1 MSRIP
6 QDELTTLKAASA
18 VNTVAEGAIA
28 ELEEMSVAHLINTA
42 ANTGEYR
49 AVYSKPISDALRTK
63 LTGMGYKLSEPAPL
77 AKSGDETI
85 ISWDNLG
92 A

>member
-6 QDELTTLKAASA
+6 QDELTTLKTASA
-18 VNTVAEGAIA
+18 VKTVAASAIA

-49 AVYSKPISDALRTK
+49 AVYSKPISNALRTK
-63 LTGMGYKLSEPAPL
+63 LEGQGYTLSSPSPL
-77 AKSGDETI
+77 AKPGDETI
-85 ISWDNLG
+85 ISWKD

>member
-18 VNTVAEGAIA
+18 VKTVAEGAVA

-42 ANTGEYR
+42 ANCGEYS
-49 AVYSKPISDALRTK
+49 AVYSKPISAALRTK
-63 LTGMGYKLSEPAPL
+63 LAGQGYTLSEPAPI
-77 AKSGDETI
+77 AKPGDETI
-85 ISWDNLG
+85 ISWN
-92 A
+92 

>member
-18 VNTVAEGAIA
+18 VKTVAAGAVA

-42 ANTGEYR
+42 ANCGEYR

-63 LTGMGYKLSEPAPL
+63 LKDQGYKLSEPAPL
-77 AKSGDETI
+77 AKHGDETI
-85 ISWDNLG
+85 ISWN
-92 A
+92 

>member
-6 QDELTTLKAASA
+6 QDELTQLKSAATVKAVSASA
-18 VNTVAEGAIA
+18 VA

-49 AVYSKPISDALRTK
+49 AVYSKPISSALRTK
-63 LTGMGYKLSEPAPL
+63 LAGQGYTLSDPAPI
-77 AKSGDETI
+77 ARPGDETV
-85 ISWDNLG
+85 ISWKDS
-92 A
+92 

>member
-6 QDELTTLKAASA
+6 QDELTQLKSAAAVKAVSA
-18 VNTVAEGAIA
+18 SAIA

-49 AVYSKPISDALRTK
+49 AVYSKPISNALRTK
-63 LTGMGYKLSEPAPL
+63 LEGQGYTLSEPAPI
-77 AKSGDETI
+77 AKPGDETI
-85 ISWDNLG
+85 ISWKDS
-92 A
+92 

>member
-18 VNTVAEGAIA
+18 VKTVAEGAVA

-42 ANTGEYR
+42 ANCGEYS
-49 AVYSKPISDALRTK
+49 AVYSKPISAALRTK
-63 LTGMGYKLSEPAPL
+63 LEGQGYTLTEPKPI
-77 AKSGDETI
+77 AKPGDETI
-85 ISWDNLG
+85 ISWN
-92 A
+92 